1 MYDIVGVSYSSD
13 SVIFKCIHDF
23 KESKLFANFDK
34 YLIELL
40 KEDFAKRIE
49 FIGLIKSADNY
60 YIPVQLLSIKSFT
73 DYCGESK
80 ISLHQ
85 EIREGFF
92 SVLTPPPKA

>member
-1 MYDIVGVSYSSD
+1 MYDIVGVIYSSD

-40 KEDFAKRIE
+40 KEDTAKRNE
-49 FIGLIKSADNY
+49 FIGLMKSVDNY
-60 YIPVQLLSIKSFT
+60 YIPVQSLLIKSLT
-73 DYCGESK
+73 DYGRESK